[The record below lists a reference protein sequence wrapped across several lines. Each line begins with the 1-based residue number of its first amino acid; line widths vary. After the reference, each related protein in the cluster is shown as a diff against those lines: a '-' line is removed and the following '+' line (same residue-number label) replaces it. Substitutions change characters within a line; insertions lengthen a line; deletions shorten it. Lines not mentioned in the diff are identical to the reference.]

1 MIRSYLSQNINGNF
15 LENGL
20 ESKGSRQALI
30 IMAII
35 TQGETKPKEWQHG
48 LRKDYRSINNLV
60 DKRIR
65 RFSGSSGKEKEE
77 FDIVFQI

>member
-30 IMAII
+30 IMAIV
-35 TQGETKPKEWQHG
+35 TQGETKPKE
-48 LRKDYRSINNLV
+48 
-60 DKRIR
+60 
-65 RFSGSSGKEKEE
+65 
-77 FDIVFQI
+77 